1 MYHIGYKQLILYLI
15 LLSTKNILCINYNNA
30 TQSSTANAITLSKAL
45 RQNLLRGEVVI
56 IIGAVIWLLLLATMA
71 VGVKQTHC
79 LQGLFSSRKSKRD
92 LYQVIELQDSRENF
106 ENEINEIYEQ
116 ILPHVNII
124 KGGVPVDAFV
134 KMVKKTTSSDLKSE
148 FKEIPCG
155 VTNACQHAYL
165 EENRRKNR
173 YKRIYPYDYNRVKLN
188 MADMPD
194 YTDYIN
200 ASYIHGFK
208 NKNKFIA
215 AQGPFNHETTL
226 LFWEMVWQS
235 GCRKII
241 MLTNTREQHR
251 TRCEEYWPENEE
263 RIGRIKIKSINCSR
277 SALIFLR
284 TFVLEKRDEIQ
295 LVKHYQFAGWLHN
308 EPKSDTNAFLQMYN
322 LTHSKEESGPI
333 VVHCSSGIGRTGTY
347 IAFDYLM
354 DEAHETGQLSVQN
367 CVMKLRNQ
375 RPLMVQTSDDYQ
387 FLLRMLA
394 GNITH
399 VYDEAVTLDL

>member
-1 MYHIGYKQLILYLI
+1 MRDRLFTIQGETFDTMYKIGYKLLILYLVI
-15 LLSTKNILCINYNNA
+15 LCLKNILCVNYKNE
-30 TQSSTANAITLSKAL
+30 TQPSVANGSSFSKAL
-45 RQNLLRGEVVI
+45 SQNLLRGEVVI
-56 IIGAVIWLLLLATMA
+56 IIGAIIWLLLLGTMA

-79 LQGLFSSRKSKRD
+79 LQGLFSSRKSERD
-92 LYQVIELQDSRENF
+92 LYQVIELQESRENF

-116 ILPHVNII
+116 ILPHVNAI
-124 KGGVPVDAFV
+124 KGSFPVDVFV

-148 FKEIPCG
+148 FKEIPSA

-173 YKRIYPYDYNRVKLN
+173 YKRICPYDYNRVKLS
-188 MADMPD
+188 MTDMPD

-208 NKNKFIA
+208 NENKFIA

-235 GCRKII
+235 DCSTIV
-241 MLTNTREQHR
+241 MFTNTREQQ
-251 TRCEEYWPENEE
+251 
-263 RIGRIKIKSINCSR
+263 R
-277 SALIFLR
+277 S
-284 TFVLEKRDEIQ
+284 DETHH
-295 LVKHYQFAGWLHN
+295 VKHYQFTGWVQKESH
-308 EPKSDTNAFLQMYN
+308 SVSNAFLQLYN
-322 LTHSKEESGPI
+322 LTHSKEESSPI
-333 VVHCSSGIGRTGTY
+333 IVHCSSGIGRTGTY
-347 IAFDYLM
+347 IAFDHLM
-354 DEAHETGQLSVQN
+354 DEAHETGQLSVQD
-367 CVMKLRNQ
+367 CIMKLRNQ
-375 RPLMVQTSDDYQ
+375 RPRMVQTSDDYQ